1 MTSFQ
6 SKLIALIAK
15 PLGKRSGFIDA
26 TVTHRLAQR
35 QATHPRKYLPP
46 KSLGRSFDIARDK
59 KLGWPIIE
67 LTPKSREPAFH
78 IVYFHG
84 GGYMLEIMAAQY
96 QFAASLARKVTA
108 KLTVPIFTCAPTA
121 TVDETVPKAVEIVK
135 DILKHSNVPVV
146 LLGDSAGAGL
156 ALVVAQEL
164 AGSTKPEDAKVA
176 KLLLVS
182 PWVDLEMQ
190 NPKILEIDPWD
201 PLLSKAGLDVAASLY
216 AGDRALNDPWL
227 SPINGKLAELP
238 PTTILIGS
246 HDIFYGD
253 AERLAE
259 DLADAGVKVTLQKAS
274 EQLHVYPIFPTPEG
288 RQGIEQLAEAVL
300 S

>member
-6 SKLIALIAK
+6 SKLIALLAK
-15 PLGKRSGFIDA
+15 PLGKRAGFIDA
-26 TVTHRLAQR
+26 DVTAKLARR
-35 QATHPRKYLPP
+35 QSTHPRKYAAPN
-46 KSLGRSFDIARDK
+46 SLARSFEISHDR
-59 KLGWPIIE
+59 KLGWPIYE
-67 LTPKSREPAFH
+67 LKPKSREAAFQ

-84 GGYMLEIMAAQY
+84 GGYILEIMPAQY
-96 QFAASLARKVTA
+96 QFAASLARKVSA
-108 KLTVPIFTCAPTA
+108 KLTVPIFTCAPGE
-121 TVDETVPKAVEIVK
+121 TVETTVPKAVEIVR
-135 DILKHSNVPVV
+135 DIVAHSTVPVI

-156 ALVVAQEL
+156 AVVVAQEL
-164 AGSTKPEDAKVA
+164 AADKGNRAGKIA

-201 PLLSKAGLDVAASLY
+201 PLLSKAGLDVAAALY
-216 AGDRALNDPWL
+216 AGDRSLNDPWL
-227 SPINGKLAELP
+227 SPINGKLQGLP

-253 AERLAE
+253 SLKLAE
-259 DLADAGVKVTLQKAS
+259 LLADAGVKVSLEKAF

-288 RQGIEQLAEAVL
+288 RLGIEQLAAAVL